1 MNSYIW
7 RFFKEN
13 RNSPAIPALLIW
25 AIVARIEEVAA
36 LWNGKRAK
44 DRIVNRP
51 VGHAQFLEFLEKLV
65 DASVSYPP
73 HRKRAN
79 KLQLKEILLPPQNAE
94 SSDANSTKAI
104 TPTPQK
110 TIYDHLVSKGSIE
123 AIATVTGAEW
133 LLCILESN
141 REFTN
146 EFFKQ
151 SFADIVMKG
160 DPKRRRQNLI
170 TKFWNEVTL
179 EVRKKFKDPQ
189 EKRIFRKTLRSANMS
204 GIPESIAD
212 TIRPGSEEDLLSRIA
227 YTVRQLQSELS
238 PGMGKAFPAHFSA
251 WSLAHFCLADDG
263 HNNLTSNLFL
273 VGRQSRG
280 TGTNLLGPETRIVRD
295 AIFTYVPRHAQPE
308 DGEVRNNPPIEATY
322 VSSEDWTQYSMSGAA
337 AQPYGTDPLIQT
349 PVWWEYSGR
358 NASGEMKLFFFTQHV
373 EPRAHGPADEDPRI
387 FNAMMLGHLRDPRGD
402 VPGVWI
408 ALVKRLKNRRI
419 ETRRNKS
426 RQAGFWRNC
435 NLSSDDTADLNFTAE
450 CLCFH
455 GRRDELANIL
465 RHGGIVGVIVDQS
478 ETKDAIN
485 IVLNATYGRGEDV
498 TQAPLGYPMQ
508 LAANFFAIHKG
519 DERYN
524 TINEVFFRRDVHS
537 GLGSAASAINRLVDD
552 E

>member
-13 RNSPAIPALLIW
+13 RNSPAIPALLVW

-36 LWNGKRAK
+36 LWNGKRAN

-51 VGHAQFLEFLEKLV
+51 VGHGQFLELLEELV
-65 DASVSYPP
+65 DASPSYPT

-79 KLQLKEILLPPQNAE
+79 RLQLKEILLPPQNAE

-104 TPTPQK
+104 TPTPQM
-110 TIYDHLVSKGSIE
+110 TIYDHLVGKGSIE

-133 LLCILESN
+133 LLCILKSN
-141 REFTN
+141 PGFTA
-146 EFFKQ
+146 EFFKR
-151 SFADIVMKG
+151 SFADIVLKG
-160 DPKRRRQNLI
+160 DPKRQLQKL
-170 TKFWNEVTL
+170 TEKFWNDVTL
-179 EVRKKFKDPQ
+179 EVRKKFKDQP
-189 EKRIFRKTLRSANMS
+189 EKPIFKKALRSANMS
-204 GIPESIAD
+204 GIPESMAD
-212 TIRPGSEEDLLSRIA
+212 TIKPGSEEDLLSRIA
-227 YTVRQLQSELS
+227 YTVRQLQSELC

-251 WSLAHFCLADDG
+251 WSLAHFCLADDV
-263 HNNLTSNLFL
+263 HDNLTSNLFL

-295 AIFTYVPRHAQPE
+295 AIFTYVPRRAKPE
-308 DGEVRNNPPIEATY
+308 DGEVRNNPPIEATF
-322 VSSEDWTQYSMSGAA
+322 VSCEDWTQYSMSGAA
-337 AQPYGTDPLIQT
+337 AQPYGTDSSIQT

-373 EPRAHGPADEDPRI
+373 EPRAHTPADEEPRI

-408 ALVKRLKNRRI
+408 ALVKRLKNQRI
-419 ETRRNKS
+419 EIRPDKS

-435 NLSSDDTADLNFTAE
+435 NLSRNDTADLNFTAE

-465 RHGGIVGVIVDQS
+465 RHSGIVGVIGDQS
-478 ETKDAIN
+478 GTKDAIN
-485 IVLNATYGRGEDV
+485 VVLNATYGRGEDV

-508 LAANFFAIHKG
+508 LAANFFAIQKG

-524 TINEVFFRRDVHS
+524 RINEVFFRRDVRPEP
-537 GLGSAASAINRLVDD
+537 APAISTI
-552 E
+552 